1 VPAHPGNDDAAFEA
15 IIAGSG
21 FARYASTPQGSTPHV
36 STPQGSTPHASTP
49 EGSTG
54 SEDAA
59 AATRRRMHGFLRRLG
74 DIGATPATISHLLAS
89 EDTPVPA
96 QTLSRWLAEDE
107 AAGLVERGTLGRW
120 RYKA

>member
-1 VPAHPGNDDAAFEA
+1 
-15 IIAGSG
+15 
-21 FARYASTPQGSTPHV
+21 
-36 STPQGSTPHASTP
+36 
-49 EGSTG
+49 
-54 SEDAA
+54 
-59 AATRRRMHGFLRRLG
+59 MHGFLRRLG